1 MGNASTCTT
10 LWLAL
15 ACHLG
20 AARPGVAD
28 VAERIV
34 VTAADKSHYDAVNY
48 FVDGVVAQDR

>member
-1 MGNASTCTT
+1 MGTFTT
-10 LWLAL
+10 LWLAAL
-15 ACHLG
+15 ACHLA
-20 AARPGVAD
+20 AARPDVAD